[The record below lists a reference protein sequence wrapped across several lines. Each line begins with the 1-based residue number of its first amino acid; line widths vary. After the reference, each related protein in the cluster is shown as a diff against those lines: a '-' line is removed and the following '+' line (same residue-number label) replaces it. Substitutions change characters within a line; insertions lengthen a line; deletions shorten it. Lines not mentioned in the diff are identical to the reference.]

1 MESGRQNSM
10 ETMNNRL
17 MGTALIDKASPSEAR
32 GCVCVGMEDESVK
45 SVNKKY
51 QVYIPP

>member
-1 MESGRQNSM
+1 MERGRQNSM
-10 ETMNNRL
+10 ETVNNRL
-17 MGTALIDKASPSEAR
+17 MGTALIASPSEAR